1 MKRIKLKDFDDSM
14 GIFIDLEIKEEGS
27 FKYKNEMNVS
37 YEKLVLEHKELLNK
51 DCKYF
56 IYCYGGQRA
65 KKAVNIL
72 EFYGYDVTLV
82 YK

>member
-51 DCKYF
+51 DCRYF
-56 IYCYGGQRA
+56 IYW
-65 KKAVNIL
+65 VL
-72 EFYGYDVTLV
+72 
-82 YK
+82 